1 MTGQINKWE
10 TIHAETTCSQRRTK
24 ALHASSIDGTEQ
36 LLFKDNR
43 IEGKGTI
50 LQCKNLTNA
59 NSNSVWSCSQR
70 APLK

>member
-10 TIHAETTCSQRRTK
+10 TIHAETTCSQ
-24 ALHASSIDGTEQ
+24 SIDGTEQ